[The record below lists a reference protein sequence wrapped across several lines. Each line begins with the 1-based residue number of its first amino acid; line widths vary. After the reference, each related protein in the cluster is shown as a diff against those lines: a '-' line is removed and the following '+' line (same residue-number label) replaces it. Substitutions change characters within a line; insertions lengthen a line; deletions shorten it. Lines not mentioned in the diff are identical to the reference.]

1 MDGFREDLHLE
12 GRPSPGRV
20 SAPGV
25 SVAEV
30 DEIEDVETHWAQDDE
45 MLAALFESARA
56 FAIRERP
63 EFEGPLLAYFLE
75 LVKWLK
81 EDAPHGLRTMSHE
94 SPMTGCAA
102 ESRRRVGSGKM

>member
-12 GRPSPGRV
+12 RRPSPGRV

-25 SVAEV
+25 SVAEF

-45 MLAALFESARA
+45 VLAALFES
-56 FAIRERP
+56 P
-63 EFEGPLLAYFLE
+63 EHSPSASGPLLQYFLE

-94 SPMTGCAA
+94 SPMAGCAA
-102 ESRRRVGSGKM
+102 ESRRRVGSGEM